1 MTVKFQ
7 ADADLNDDIV
17 KGVKRRFPEIDFQ
30 NAKDGGLEG
39 LDDPVVLALA
49 SNEARILVTHDRKT
63 MPTHFGEF
71 ILNQRSGGVIVVSKK
86 APISAVIE
94 ELVLIWLAATAE
106 EFENRII
113 TIA

>member
-1 MTVKFQ
+1 MTIKFQ

-39 LDDPVVLALA
+39 LDDPIVLALA
-49 SNEARILVTHDRKT
+49 ASEARILVTHDRKT

-71 ILNQRSGGVIVVSKK
+71 ILNEDSYGVIIVSKK
-86 APISAVIE
+86 ASISNVIE
-94 ELVLIWLAATAE
+94 ELVLIWAAATAE
-106 EFENRII
+106 EFQNRIF